1 MATAGCVSLTAAP
14 APLQPLG
21 QMLTSTRPR
30 EDPPLSAQPLR
41 KALKTPGQGERT
53 SFFMKPK
60 ESRAPPLGS
69 APQASAAT
77 GAAEQSGAP
86 QSGPTHSSCWLPAC
100 ELNCASRYATPHRV
114 SGRFGTVVVPAPP
127 QAPHLLPP
135 RSAAGTLLCL
145 LRSRSSPSASSC
157 SDHRAGLA
165 VRGPLVSPELERQMR
180 ALPAVFADMLSS
192 LDEAGSA

>member
-1 MATAGCVSLTAAP
+1 MATTGCLSLTAAP
-14 APLQPLG
+14 APRQPLG

-30 EDPPLSAQPLR
+30 EDPPLSAQPPR
-41 KALKTPGQGERT
+41 KAPKTPGEGERT

-69 APQASAAT
+69 ASQASAAT

-135 RSAAGTLLCL
+135 SAAAGTLHFRCVLCADCSACCGL
-145 LRSRSSPSASSC
+145 VCLRARR
-157 SDHRAGLA
+157 RAVTIVRAWQCA
-165 VRGPLVSPELERQMR
+165 VRW
-180 ALPAVFADMLSS
+180 
-192 LDEAGSA
+192 